1 LSERAVCI
9 HGHFY
14 QPPRENPWLET
25 VEVQDSAYPYHD
37 WNERVTAEC
46 YGPNATA
53 RILTSEGTSEGSSEG
68 ASGGSGDRD
77 GRRWIDR
84 IVNNYARMSFNF
96 GPTLLSWM
104 ELERP
109 EVYAAVLEADR
120 LSAARFS
127 GHGSA
132 LAQAHSHLIMPLA
145 NRRDKE
151 TQIVWGLRDF
161 EHRFGR
167 EPEGMWLPETAVDL
181 ESLDLMAAHGLRFT
195 VLAPHQAGRFR
206 SIDPASGKPSGDWQ
220 EVGDGIDPTRPYLCR
235 IPSGRSIALFFYD
248 GAIARAVAFEDL
260 LEDGA
265 RFTRR
270 LLSGFADD
278 REDPQLVHIATDGE
292 TYGHHHAHGEM
303 ALAWTLDALERDESV
318 DLTNYGEHLERHP
331 PVHEVEI
338 REQTSWSCAHGIE
351 RWRSDCGCHTG
362 GRPGWNQ
369 RWRAPLREALD
380 WLRDDLAP
388 RFEQAAGELLHDPWA
403 ARDDYIAVL
412 VERNDRREE
421 RLAAFFDRHARRE
434 LSEEERIRVRYLM
447 ELQRHALFM
456 YTSCGWFFNDLS
468 GIETVQILQY
478 AGRALQLAERLFRNG
493 YEEGFLDRLAR
504 AESNVPSSAGGG
516 TGRDLYEHAVRPARV
531 DLTKVAAHYALS
543 TLFEHYP
550 EHAQIFCYQ
559 ADQKA
564 VRTWGSG
571 RSQLAVGRLE
581 VASLVTGSHQ
591 EVSFAVL
598 HFGDHHVNGGVRS
611 FQGDDAFEEMVT
623 AVSAAFQSADVAQV
637 VRLLDHFFQ
646 ELTYT
651 LDSLFTDERRT
662 VLEVILES
670 TREAAEAHHRLLYE
684 DHAPLMQY
692 LSGLGIPLP
701 RALKA
706 AAEVVLNLDL
716 RSAFLDP
723 DSDLDEVRQKLHET
737 ASWHLELDVPGL
749 TLALQS
755 ALEELARGLAETLRS
770 QPRDLDTLERL
781 DARVALARSLPFP
794 VPLAGTQNA
803 VYRLLQGEYQAA
815 LDEAAD
821 GNEDAAAWAERFR
834 ALAERLDLRVKAP
847 GAVS

>member
-14 QPPRENPWLET
+14 QPPRENPWLEA

-53 RILTSEGTSEGSSEG
+53 RILSAEGD
-68 ASGGSGDRD
+68 AGGR
-77 GRRWIDR
+77 IDR
-84 IVNNYARMSFNF
+84 IVNNYARISFNF
-96 GPTLLSWM
+96 GPTLLSWL
-104 ELERP
+104 EAERP
-109 EVYAAVLEADR
+109 EVYAAILEADR
-120 LSAARFS
+120 LSAERFS

-132 LAQAHSHLIMPLA
+132 MAQAHSHLILPLA

-151 TQIVWGLRDF
+151 TQIVWGIRDF
-161 EHRFGR
+161 RHRFGR

-195 VLAPHQAGRFR
+195 ILAPHQAARFR
-206 SIDPASGKPSGDWQ
+206 KIDRADDGTSKPAGDWQ
-220 EVGDGIDPTRPYLCR
+220 TVGGAIDSTRPYLCR
-235 IPSGRSIALFFYD
+235 LPSGRSIALFFYD
-248 GAIARAVAFEDL
+248 GAIAQAVAFEDL

-270 LLSGFADD
+270 LLADFDGD
-278 REDPQLVHIATDGE
+278 RQEAQLVHIATDGE

-303 ALAWTLDALERDESV
+303 ALAWTLDALERDDSV
-318 DLTNYGEHLERHP
+318 RLTNYGEHLEHHP
-331 PVHEVEI
+331 PAHEVEI
-338 REQTSWSCAHGIE
+338 REGTSWSCSHGIE

-362 GRPGWNQ
+362 GQAGWNQ
-369 RWRAPLREALD
+369 RWRGPLRDALN

-388 RFEQAAGELLHDPWA
+388 RFERAAGELLHDPWA
-403 ARDDYIAVL
+403 ARDDYIEVML
-412 VERNDRREE
+412 DRSEE
-421 RLAAFFDRHARRE
+421 RLAEFLHRHAVRD
-434 LSEEERIRVRYLM
+434 LSEDERIRVRFLM
-447 ELQRHALFM
+447 EHQRHALYMF
-456 YTSCGWFFNDLS
+456 TSCGWFFNDLS

-478 AGRALQLAERLFRNG
+478 ADRSLQLAERVFQDG
-493 YEEGFLDRLAR
+493 FEEGFLERLAH
-504 AESNVPSSAGGG
+504 AESNLSSSAGGG
-516 TGRDLYEHAVRPARV
+516 TGRDVYEHAVRPARV
-531 DLTKVAAHYALS
+531 DLIKVAAHYALS

-550 EHAQIFCYQ
+550 EHARIFCYQ

-581 VASLVTGSHQ
+581 LASLITGSRK
-591 EVSFAVL
+591 ELSFAVL

-611 FQGDDAFEEMVT
+611 FQGEEAFEAMVEE
-623 AVSAAFQSADVAQV
+623 VSTAFQSADIAQV
-637 VRLLDHFFQ
+637 VRLLDRSFH

-692 LSGLGIPLP
+692 LSSLGIPLP

-716 RSAFLDP
+716 KRAFVDP

-737 ASWHLELDVPGL
+737 ATWHLDLDVPGL
-749 TLALQS
+749 SLALQS
-755 ALEELARGLAETLRS
+755 ALEELARSLQGR
-770 QPRDLDTLERL
+770 PRDLELLDRL
-781 DARVALARSLPFP
+781 DARVDLANGLPFR

-803 VYRLLQGEYQAA
+803 VYRILQGEYRAA
-815 LDEAAD
+815 AGEAAD
-821 GNEDAAAWAERFR
+821 PEAAAWAGRLR
-834 ALAERLDLRVKAP
+834 ALAEKLGLRVDANAGTP
-847 GAVS
+847 AA

>member
-1 LSERAVCI
+1 MSERAVCI

-53 RILTSEGTSEGSSEG
+53 RILSSQADEEG
-68 ASGGSGDRD
+68 R
-77 GRRWIDR
+77 IDR

-96 GPTLLSWM
+96 GPTLLSWL

-109 EVYAAVLEADR
+109 EIYAAVLEADR
-120 LSAARFS
+120 LSAERFS

-132 LAQAHSHLIMPLA
+132 IAQAHSHLILPLA

-151 TQIVWGLRDF
+151 TQIVWGIRDF
-161 EHRFGR
+161 RYRFGR

-195 VLAPHQAGRFR
+195 VLAPHQAARFR
-206 SIDPASGKPSGDWQ
+206 TIGSASDGDSQPTGDWQ
-220 EVGDGIDPTRPYLCR
+220 DAGDAIDPTRPYLCR
-235 IPSGRSIALFFYD
+235 LPSGRSIALFFYD

-270 LLSGFADD
+270 LTSGFVEKRD
-278 REDPQLVHIATDGE
+278 EPQLVHIATDGE

-303 ALAWTLDALERDESV
+303 ALAWTLDALERDDSV
-318 DLTNYGEHLERHP
+318 RLTNYGEHLERHP
-331 PVHEVEI
+331 PAHEVEI
-338 REQTSWSCAHGIE
+338 RERTSWSCAHGIE

-362 GRPGWNQ
+362 GQPGWNQ
-369 RWRAPLREALD
+369 RWRGPLREALD
-380 WLRDDLAP
+380 WLRDDLVP
-388 RFEQAAGELLHDPWA
+388 RFEQAAGELLDDPWA
-403 ARDDYIAVL
+403 ARNDY
-412 VERNDRREE
+412 VEVMLDRSHE
-421 RLAAFFDRHARRE
+421 RLEEFFHRHAVRE
-434 LSEEERIRVRYLM
+434 LSDDERLRVRFLM
-447 ELQRHALFM
+447 EHQRHALYMF
-456 YTSCGWFFNDLS
+456 TSCGWFFNDLA
-468 GIETVQILQY
+468 GIETVQILRY
-478 AGRALQLAERLFRNG
+478 ADRSLQLAERVFQDG
-493 YEEGFLDRLAR
+493 FEEGFLERLGR
-504 AESNVPSSAGGG
+504 AESNLPPSSGGG
-516 TGRDLYEHAVRPARV
+516 TGRDVYERAVRPARV

-550 EHAQIFCYQ
+550 EHARIFCYE

-581 VASLVTGSHQ
+581 VTSLITGSHK

-611 FQGDDAFEEMVT
+611 FQGDEAFEEMVT
-623 AVSAAFQSADVAQV
+623 EVSAAFQSADIAQV
-637 VRLLDHFFQ
+637 VRLLDRFFL

-662 VLEVILES
+662 VLQVILES

-684 DHAPLMQY
+684 DHASLMQY

-701 RALKA
+701 GALKA
-706 AAEVVLNLDL
+706 AAEVVLNIDL
-716 RSAFLDP
+716 RRAFIDP
-723 DSDLDEVRQKLHET
+723 DSDLEEVGQKLAET

-755 ALEELARGLAETLRS
+755 GLETLAVSLRH
-770 QPRDLDTLERL
+770 QPRDLDTLTRL

-803 VYRLLQGEYQAA
+803 IYRILQDEYPEA
-815 LDEAAD
+815 LDAAGKGD
-821 GNEDAAAWAERFR
+821 EDAAAWAERFR
-834 ALAERLDLRVKAP
+834 ALAERLDLRVEAAQP
-847 GAVS
+847 VA